1 MEPKMTIGRRTIEER
16 YGPIGSGG
24 KVLFIDGMPMGLKK
38 ISRKLALLYE
48 DLIPIDAGTLSAGR
62 HWIRFYEGE
71 QRKVIALEFDGGFNI
86 VGENGADIMDWIGDE
101 YFKIR
106 WRVFCPAGGEEW
118 MGADTSKAKGGGR

>member
-1 MEPKMTIGRRTIEER
+1 MEPRMTVGRRTIEER
-16 YGPIGSGG
+16 YGPIGAGG
-24 KVLFIDGMPMGLKK
+24 KVLFVGGMPMGLGK

-48 DLIPIDAGTLSAGR
+48 DLIPIDAGTIPAGP

-71 QRKVIALEFDGGFNI
+71 QRKVIALEFDGEFNI

-101 YFKIR
+101 YFKIH

-118 MGADTSKAKGGGR
+118 MGADMSKSKGGGR

>member
-24 KVLFIDGMPMGLKK
+24 KVLFIDGMPVGLKK

-101 YFKIR
+101 YFKIH